1 MTMLDSFHVPSDLQT
16 TFDALDSSRSSVL
29 MSGGTLLMPEI
40 NTTASSIDT
49 LVSLRKLPLSGISV
63 SGGRATVGATATLDA
78 FGRHPE
84 LGVLKPVIESIA
96 SPPIRNMATVG
107 GNLFAAQPYG
117 DLAVALLALD
127 AEVELAN
134 RGGTRKA
141 PVAEILR
148 NGIAAG
154 EIVTAVSFDIPVAG
168 SWFYTKAMRRKLNSA
183 AIVTV
188 AAILALVD
196 GSVASVRIALGGVA
210 PRPVRAPSVEA
221 ALIGRPLDVQS
232 VTAAAETAANDIQP
246 FSDAYASAW
255 YRARVLPVHIRRT
268 LLGD

>member
-1 MTMLDSFHVPSDLQT
+1 MLNDVHLPTDLQAA
-16 TFDALDSSRSSVL
+16 FDALDSSRSSAL
-29 MSGGTLLMPEI
+29 MSGGTSLMPEI
-40 NTTASSIDT
+40 NTRVTGIDT
-49 LVSLRKLPLSGISV
+49 VVSLRRLALSDISV
-63 SGGRATVGATATLDA
+63 NAGKAIIGATVTLDA

-127 AEVELAN
+127 AEAELVS
-134 RGGTRKA
+134 RGVTRKA
-141 PVAEILR
+141 PVGEILR
-148 NGIAAG
+148 KGIAEG
-154 EIVTAVSFDIPVAG
+154 EIVTAVSFDIPSEEV
-168 SWFYTKAMRRKLNSA
+168 WFYTKATRRKLNSA

-188 AAILALVD
+188 AATITLAN
-196 GSVASVRIALGGVA
+196 GKVASARIALGGVA
-210 PRPVRAPSVEA
+210 SRPVPAPSVEA
-221 ALIGRPLDVQS
+221 ALIGQPLDARS
-232 VTAAAETAANDIQP
+232 VVAAAQAAVNDTEP

-255 YRARVLPVHIRRT
+255 YRARVLPVHICRA

>member
-1 MTMLDSFHVPSDLQT
+1 MLNSFHVPSDLQAA
-16 TFDALDSSRSSVL
+16 FDALDSSRSSAL

-40 NTTASSIDT
+40 NTEPSRIDT
-49 LVSLRKLPLSGISV
+49 LVSLRGLALSGISATADK
-63 SGGRATVGATATLDA
+63 ATVGATTTLDA

-84 LGVLKPVIESIA
+84 LEVLRPVIESIA

-127 AEVELAN
+127 AEVELAS
-134 RGGTRKA
+134 RGGTRKV
-141 PVAEILR
+141 PVSEILR
-148 NGIAAG
+148 EGIAEG
-154 EIVTAVSFDIPVAG
+154 EIVTAISFDVPVAG

-188 AAILALVD
+188 AA
-196 GSVASVRIALGGVA
+196 SVALTDGKVAGARIALGGAA

-221 ALIGRPLDVQS
+221 ALIGRPLDAQS
-232 VTAAAETAANDIQP
+232 VTAAAQAVVNDIEP

-255 YRARVLPVHIRRT
+255 YRARVLPVHIRRA

>member
-1 MTMLDSFHVPSDLQT
+1 MLNSFHVPSDLQAA
-16 TFDALDSSRSSVL
+16 FDALDSSRSSVL

-40 NTTASSIDT
+40 NTEPSSIDT
-49 LVSLRKLPLSGISV
+49 LVSLRGLALSGISATA
-63 SGGRATVGATATLDA
+63 GRAAVGATTTLDA

-84 LGVLKPVIESIA
+84 LDVLRPVIESIA

-127 AEVELAN
+127 AEVALAS
-134 RGGTRKA
+134 RGGARNA
-141 PVAEILR
+141 PVSQILR
-148 NGIAAG
+148 NGIAEG
-154 EIVTAVSFDIPVAG
+154 EIVTAISFDIPAAG
-168 SWFYTKAMRRKLNSA
+168 SWFYNKAMRRKLNSA

-188 AAILALVD
+188 AASVVLAD
-196 GSVASVRIALGGVA
+196 RKVAGARIALGGAA

-221 ALIGRPLDVQS
+221 ALIGRPLDTES
-232 VTAAAETAANDIQP
+232 VTAAAHAAVNDIEP

-255 YRARVLPVHIRRT
+255 YRARVLPVHIRRA

>member
-1 MTMLDSFHVPSDLQT
+1 MLNSFHVPSDLQT
-16 TFDALDSSRSSVL
+16 AFDALDSSRSSVL

-40 NTTASSIDT
+40 NTEPSSIDT
-49 LVSLRKLPLSGISV
+49 LVSLRGLALSGISV
-63 SGGRATVGATATLDA
+63 TAARATLGATTTLDA
-78 FGRHPE
+78 FGRHPQ
-84 LGVLKPVIESIA
+84 LGVLRPVIKSIA

-127 AEVELAN
+127 AEVELAR
-134 RGGTRKA
+134 RGGARKV

-148 NGIAAG
+148 EGIAES
-154 EIVTAVSFDIPVAG
+154 EIVTAITFDIPVAG
-168 SWFYTKAMRRKLNSA
+168 SWFYNKAMRRKLNSA

-188 AAILALVD
+188 AA
-196 GSVASVRIALGGVA
+196 SVALADGKVAGVRIALGGVA
-210 PRPVRAPSVEA
+210 PRPVRALSVEA
-221 ALIGRPLDVQS
+221 ALIGRPLDAQS
-232 VTAAAETAANDIQP
+232 VAAAAQAAVGDIEP

-255 YRARVLPVHIRRT
+255 YRARVLPVHIRRA